1 MNMEIS
7 HKQMMWKNSNIW
19 KLNRTL
25 FYNSW
30 IKEEVKEEVKGF
42 LETNENKDANDQN
55 LWNIAKAIEEENS

>member
-1 MNMEIS
+1 
-7 HKQMMWKNSNIW
+7 MMWKNSNIW